1 MPFRYR
7 KTESYRKILNI
18 VLLYLLVGGAWILI
32 SDKVVELLIADP
44 QFRIRVSIFKGWAY
58 VALTSIL
65 LYFLIVRFWRQ
76 TLEVSQK
83 QLQTLELLEAIAEKT
98 NEAIYAKDR
107 EGRYIFFNK
116 AASDFV
122 GQKIDEVLGK
132 DDRSVFPLEQA
143 EALRAHENA
152 LMAEDR
158 TETRQ
163 EVVYTAVGDRV
174 FLATKGPLH
183 DHDGQ
188 IFGIFGISRDITN
201 QLAAEAN
208 MLRLNRAL
216 RLLGEGNMALLRVHN
231 EQELLDAICS
241 LVTTVGGYKMVWIGY
256 PEQGSDKLI
265 IPVAESGAEPGYLSK
280 VRISWDETED
290 IGRGPSGKAMQTGKP
305 QINHDVMANPDMA
318 PWRDMAMKYGYNSS
332 VALPLICEG
341 VTLGILTIYATEPY
355 AFIEREMSVLEE
367 LAANLA
373 FGIHSLRERQERRAA
388 ELASKT
394 KSSLL
399 ANMSH
404 EIRTPVSAITG
415 MGQLL
420 ARTELT
426 PRQREMVERVNVAS
440 EHLLNVINDIL
451 DLSKIDAG
459 KFALQERDIDLD
471 RLISETVEMVQDEP
485 RAKGVELRVLPS
497 DAKFPPLIGDPLR
510 LRQSLLN
517 YLSNA
522 IKFTE
527 KGSITVRTV
536 LLEDQADAIVVRIE
550 VKDTGIGIAADALP
564 RLFAAFEQ
572 AESSDSSKIQGTGL
586 GLAITRALARL
597 MGGDAGAESSP
608 GQGSLFW
615 FTVRLRKGARP
626 SIERASENH
635 GQAERELATRF
646 AGRHILVVDDN
657 AVNREIA
664 SAMLTEFAAQQV
676 DLATNGQEAV
686 EKVAA
691 NSYDL
696 ILMDLQMPV
705 MNGEEASRQI
715 KALPN
720 GATVPILAVTADV
733 QPEDRKRCL
742 DAGMSDFISKPFKS
756 EEFFATI
763 LKWLSGKLTTGPTG

>member
-7 KTESYRKILNI
+7 KTEYYRKILNI

-163 EVVYTAVGDRV
+163 EVVHTAVGDRV

-527 KGSITVRTV
+527 KGSITVQTV

-572 AESSDSSKIQGTGL
+572 AESSDSRKIQGTGL

-635 GQAERELATRF
+635 GHAERELATRF